1 MKAKL
6 SRLLWRNRI
15 AHPTSNR
22 EVAGSIPAKSTWI
35 QLLFYLLVVVSGKPA
50 KSRAKRIMSFVAQ
63 LVERVAVNHKVVGS
77 IPIERENF
85 SNN

>member
-1 MKAKL
+1 MKAAFGGDFALAKL

-35 QLLFYLLVVVSGKPA
+35 QYYSTSSWLYLETDKYQ
-50 KSRAKRIMSFVAQ
+50 AKRIISSVAQ
-63 LVERVAVNHKVVGS
+63 
-77 IPIERENF
+77 
-85 SNN
+85 